1 MGIITDTIKSI
12 FQTLNK
18 LSRPYFSLEDN
29 QLKFKIDSD
38 KFFYYSID
46 NLEIKTRHDSY
57 VLEAYT
63 INSDDIYLEYIHTDV
78 DANWNG
84 LPLPHFIEL
93 LKTNLKLNSMDLLEK
108 KEFKHYDFLTY
119 KINNEYILNIIY
131 IYELNKDIFIID
143 TKSNLYEKLLK
154 NFDKS
159 YVYNFEKN
167 KNIALSFNLSLVRN
181 NAINNYFG
189 LNSSED

>member
-131 IYELNKDIFIID
+131 IY
-143 TKSNLYEKLLK
+143 
-154 NFDKS
+154 
-159 YVYNFEKN
+159 
-167 KNIALSFNLSLVRN
+167 
-181 NAINNYFG
+181 
-189 LNSSED
+189 